1 MEVLEAQQLARK
13 FIAGLDLSNI
23 QNDLSVY
30 LEKAGARLKKEELEE
45 GESGYTVTLKGKHV
59 ITVNSREPE
68 ERQRFTICHEIA
80 HLTLGLASSHQEVP
94 SWSYAKRDVNE
105 VLCDVFA
112 TELLMPYALFIQKMP
127 ADEPTAELIKKLGE
141 DFGASFPAAASR
153 YATLADF
160 PCAYITMDKGVVRY
174 AVMST
179 SLRNKR
185 ARISIKSPIPEGSLA
200 HTLRTDGLVQT
211 KTEEVAQD
219 AWFEDWESGLDLWEI
234 CRHYPRFDT
243 TLSLIWFNEEDLPVI
258 EVDRFGKQVVE
269 DERLSE
275 LTGELQWKKRTR
287 RK

>member
-13 FIAGLDLSNI
+13 FIAGLDLSTI

-94 SWSYAKRDVNE
+94 SWSYAKRDMNE
-105 VLCDVFA
+105 VLCDAFA
-112 TELLMPYALFIQKMP
+112 TELLMPYALFKQKIP
-127 ADEPTAELIKKLGE
+127 ADEPTPELIEKLGE

-179 SLRNKR
+179 SLRKRR
-185 ARISIKSPIPEGSLA
+185 ARISIKSPIPKDSLA
-200 HTLRTDGLVQT
+200 HKLRTDGLVQT
-211 KTEEVAQD
+211 QTEEVAQD
-219 AWFEDWESGLDLWEI
+219 AWFEDWASGLDLREI
-234 CRHYPRFDT
+234 CRHYPRYDT
-243 TLSLIWFNEEDLPVI
+243 TLSLIWFNDEDLPEI